1 MKEKVSTALALVIGG
16 VLGALLLGEMVIAFV
31 KPQPVLMTTS
41 PGIFFIRHD
50 PAMGWANLE
59 GADGPY
65 NPAQGIPQTRVTI
78 NAQGER
84 NRLYPTEK
92 GKGVRRILV
101 LGDSNA
107 FGYGVDESKRF
118 SDLLAA
124 DLPPSY
130 QVINLGVFGYATDQ
144 EALLL
149 EQKIAAYKPDLV
161 ILAYSPGDLSENT
174 CSVNTGAGKPFF
186 RMEGEQLSLHNV
198 PVPETSPYLTLSM
211 VKSRLISGV
220 YRHSHLFRLA
230 VTLLSQK
237 SLHTLSAVSEM
248 SEKEGMPVT
257 VNLIQ
262 GMQFM
267 SRDNGARFVVML
279 LPHGSWLQSL
289 IKFPGH
295 AVGYYPIFKA
305 QLEQR
310 KIPLVDTMD
319 TFVAAAKRGEEVFFK
334 SDPVHLTAQ
343 GNAVVAE
350 KLRQELFR
358 LRLLAVP

>member
-1 MKEKVSTALALVIGG
+1 MKEKVSTVCALIAGGILGALVI
-16 VLGALLLGEMVIAFV
+16 GEMVIAFI

-41 PGIFFIRHD
+41 PGMFFIRHD
-50 PAMGWANLE
+50 PTLGWANRA
-59 GADGPY
+59 GSDDQY
-65 NPAQGIPQTRVTI
+65 NPAPGIPQTRITI

-84 NRLYPTEK
+84 NKLYPMEK

-107 FGYGVDESKRF
+107 FGYGVDEGRRF
-118 SDLLAA
+118 SDLLATE
-124 DLPPSY
+124 LPPNY

-149 EQKIAAYKPDLV
+149 EQKITAYKPDLV
-161 ILAYSPGDLSENT
+161 VLAYSPGDLAENT

-186 RMEGEQLSLHNV
+186 RMEGEQLSMHNV
-198 PVPETSPYLTLSM
+198 PVPETSPYLTLSL
-211 VKSRLISGV
+211 VKSRALAGM

-237 SLHTLSAVSEM
+237 SMHTLGAVHEM
-248 SEKEGMPVT
+248 TEKEGMPVT

-262 GMQFM
+262 GMQFI

-289 IKFPGH
+289 AKFPGH
-295 AVGYYPIFKA
+295 AVGYYPMFKTL
-305 QLEQR
+305 LEQR
-310 KIPLVDTMD
+310 KIPHIDTMD
-319 TFVAAAKRGEEVFFK
+319 TFIAATKRGEEVFFK
-334 SDPVHLTAQ
+334 NDPVHLTAH
-343 GNAVVAE
+343 GNGVVAE
-350 KLRQELFR
+350 RLRQELFR